1 MGVKDWLFGKD
12 KKTKDDT
19 KAEAIQK
26 LKKQLN
32 ALELEGRNLLR
43 KSDEQKAAARS
54 MLQSGN
60 KIGAKQALTRS
71 SLYLQKYN
79 QIQNMSLNLNTQIDT
94 ISIAESTAETVQALK
109 VGSSIVDETL
119 NTVSPMDVER
129 TMAEMEDQRERISMM
144 TESLADVSGL
154 EMDLDGEMA
163 DSIDDQLA
171 AMEMELQSGTHGDLP
186 AASTTTTTSTANN
199 EEEKESKEDM
209 SDLKKQLED
218 LEKDL
223 GSSD

>member
-109 VGSSIVDETL
+109 VGSTIIDDTL

-144 TESLADVSGL
+144 TESLSDVSGL

-186 AASTTTTTSTANN
+186 AASTTTTTSTTS
-199 EEEKESKEDM
+199 EKETESKEDM